1 MKIHK
6 AKMISPDVIQ
16 KYVETFENTFLFT
29 PEGEL
34 KTEHE
39 DYIRAQEWWNTYRMF
54 VSLLISVDTKDINF
68 DNPSIL
74 SNENEK
80 LMLHVYSLSYT
91 AYVKTCQFLRRQMP
105 QAHIEGGKR
114 YKF

>member
-1 MKIHK
+1 MN
-6 AKMISPDVIQ
+6 SPDVIQ

-34 KTEHE
+34 KTECE
-39 DYIRAQEWWNTYRMF
+39 DYIRAQQWWNTYRLY
-54 VSLLISVDTKDINF
+54 VSLLISVDTTSINF

-74 SNENEK
+74 SAKNEA

-91 AYVKTCQFLRRQMP
+91 AYVKTCQFLRRQMSP
-105 QAHIEGGKR
+105 AHIECGKR